1 MTDPVRVNSLRAYI
15 ERIENIEAQKRGLS
29 DEIAEQYASAKTSGL
44 NPKAMRK
51 LVAERRRKTDAE
63 VEADLEMYRAALAE
77 HGSLRKA
84 AEALGVSKSKLHR
97 TVPREKN
104 GTAKVDVI
112 TPPEVAAL
120 PTVPPHDAET
130 GELVDDGGEP
140 VADVPRETAIDGAA
154 QAFAAALGD
163 DATVEFHAAPGSL
176 FDKVGEALEKIA
188 PGKVQRNVSL
198 DAVDPGPIPEC
209 LRRER
214 ATA

>member
-1 MTDPVRVNSLRAYI
+1 MTDPVNVNDLRAYVQ
-15 ERIENIEAQKRGLS
+15 RIENIEAEKRALS
-29 DEIAEQYASAKTSGL
+29 DDVAVQYASAKAAGF

-51 LVAERRRKTDAE
+51 LIAERRRKTDAE
-63 VEADLEMYRAALAE
+63 VEADLELYRAAIAE

-97 TVPREKN
+97 AVPREKN
-104 GTAKVDVI
+104 GTAKVDVV

-120 PTVPPHDAET
+120 PTAPPHDAET

-140 VADVPRETAIDGAA
+140 ETGIPVSADVPRET
-154 QAFAAALGD
+154 D
-163 DATVEFHAAPGSL
+163 DDMPAGLRERIADAP
-176 FDKVGEALEKIA
+176 
-188 PGKVQRNVSL
+188 
-198 DAVDPGPIPEC
+198 DPGPIPAH